1 MLLLL
6 VGGPL
11 LSGEQR
17 LWLPS
22 GGPLSGVGLPEA
34 AGNQGHS
41 PGHLVLFRVG
51 LLEPSFHG
59 LDLRAGMPWVAPE
72 EECGGGTWCWHV
84 APALDWGFPEEQ
96 WLGLQGEV
104 ILSGD

>member
-1 MLLLL
+1 M
-6 VGGPL
+6 
-11 LSGEQR
+11 
-17 LWLPS
+17 
-22 GGPLSGVGLPEA
+22 
-34 AGNQGHS
+34 
-41 PGHLVLFRVG
+41 LFRVG

-84 APALDWGFPEEQ
+84 APALYWGFPEEQ